1 MAFFRDG
8 LRLLALAAVL
18 AAAAGAGA
26 VPAAGEGPRTSAG
39 QTVYVPVYS
48 HIYSGDRERPILLA
62 VTVSVRN
69 VDPTQPITLVQ
80 ADYHDSQGRKLKS
93 FLAAPL
99 TIPPLGSERFVIAE
113 SDKRGGSGASFI
125 LRWEAAGAVHAP
137 LMESVMVGT
146 QSQLG
151 LTFTSRGVVIAEGG

>member
-1 MAFFRDG
+1 MAFFRVG
-8 LRLLALAAVL
+8 LCVLALAAVL
-18 AAAAGAGA
+18 AAA
-26 VPAAGEGPRTSAG
+26 VPASTAGEGPRTSAG

-69 VDPTQPITLVQ
+69 VDPKQTITLVQ

-93 FLAAPL
+93 FLAAPV
-99 TIPPLGSERFVIAE
+99 TIPPLGSERFVVAE

-125 LRWEAAGAVHAP
+125 LRWEAAGAVHEP
-137 LMESVMVGT
+137 LTESVMVGT

-151 LTFTSRGVVIAEGG
+151 LTFTSRGVVIGEGG